1 METGGQVAQWHQL
14 EGGDGAG
21 VVSEAVAEG
30 VPGRAECLR
39 VGVRSEVTH
48 VQTLPAVD
56 RHRATG
62 ADVGSWRGVGRYL
75 LVMARFRLLDRLRR
89 PAEVVRDHTV
99 FVFSGGSVRG
109 AAQAGMLR
117 VLLENGIVPDEI
129 VGVSAGALNGVY
141 LAHDPTIDQVGRL
154 EDLWRD
160 VAENAPIRGNLVR
173 NVASILRG
181 RSSFDSGDRLRALID
196 EHVPMEDLAEV
207 SVPCHVGTTDAATGQ
222 VTWWTSGPVVDLL
235 CASTAVPGVLPVVEL
250 ADGTRHIDGGVVCNI
265 PLRKA
270 VSLAPTRLVVLD
282 VAAKFAPAGKQTA
295 LSLMMVGV
303 RAAAAE
309 LIRQQWLDVPT
320 DLDVLHVELPT
331 VDDAPDFEFGL
342 VPELLVAGMEA
353 AETALAE
360 RSAKG

>member
-1 METGGQVAQWHQL
+1 M
-14 EGGDGAG
+14 
-21 VVSEAVAEG
+21 
-30 VPGRAECLR
+30 
-39 VGVRSEVTH
+39 
-48 VQTLPAVD
+48 
-56 RHRATG
+56 
-62 ADVGSWRGVGRYL
+62 GRYL

-89 PAEVVRDHTV
+89 PAEVVREHTV

-160 VAENAPIRGNLVR
+160 VAENAPIRGNLIR

-181 RSSFDSGDRLRALID
+181 RSSFDSGDRLRALIA

-353 AETALAE
+353 AEAALAE
-360 RSAKG
+360 RPARD

>member
-1 METGGQVAQWHQL
+1 MASPDSSDERRL
-14 EGGDGAG
+14 
-21 VVSEAVAEG
+21 
-30 VPGRAECLR
+30 GRN
-39 VGVRSEVTH
+39 
-48 VQTLPAVD
+48 
-56 RHRATG
+56 RATT
-62 ADVGSWRGVGRYL
+62 AHYL
-75 LVMARFRLLDRLRR
+75 LAMARIRWLHRLRR
-89 PAEVVRDHTV
+89 PAAVERDHTV

-109 AAQAGMLR
+109 AAQVGMLR
-117 VLLENGIVPDEI
+117 VLLKNDIIPDEI

-141 LAHDPTIDQVGRL
+141 LAHDPTLEQVGRL

-160 VAENAPIRGNLVR
+160 VAENAPIRGSVIR
-173 NVASILRG
+173 NVASVLRG
-181 RSSFDSGDRLRALID
+181 RSSFDTGDRLRALIA
-196 EHVPMEDLAEV
+196 EHVPMDDLAEV

-250 ADGTRHIDGGVVCNI
+250 EDGSRHIDGGVVSNI

-331 VDDAPDFEFGL
+331 VDDAPDFEFEL
-342 VPELLVAGMEA
+342 VPELLEAGAEA
-353 AETALAE
+353 AEAALAGVTA
-360 RSAKG
+360 RSTATG

>member
-1 METGGQVAQWHQL
+1 
-14 EGGDGAG
+14 
-21 VVSEAVAEG
+21 
-30 VPGRAECLR
+30 
-39 VGVRSEVTH
+39 
-48 VQTLPAVD
+48 
-56 RHRATG
+56 
-62 ADVGSWRGVGRYL
+62 
-75 LVMARFRLLDRLRR
+75 MARFRLLDRLRR
-89 PAEVVRDHTV
+89 PAEVERDHTV

-117 VLLENGIVPDEI
+117 VLLENGILPDEI

-141 LAHDPTIDQVGRL
+141 LAHDPTIQQVGRL

-160 VAENAPIRGNLVR
+160 VAEKAPIRGSIVR
-173 NVASILRG
+173 NLASILRG
-181 RSSFDSGDRLRALID
+181 RSSFDSGDRLRALIA

-250 ADGTRHIDGGVVCNI
+250 EDGSRHIDGGVVCNI

-342 VPELLVAGMEA
+342 VPELLEAGMEA
-353 AETALAE
+353 AEAALAE
-360 RSAKG
+360 RSARGWPTPVSGHRP